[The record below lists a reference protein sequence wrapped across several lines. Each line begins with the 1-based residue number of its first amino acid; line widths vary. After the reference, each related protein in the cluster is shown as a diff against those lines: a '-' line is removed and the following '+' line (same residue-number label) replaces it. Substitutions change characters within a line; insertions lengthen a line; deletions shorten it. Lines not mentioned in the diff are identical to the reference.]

1 MKPLFLVDTHTH
13 LDFDRFDNDR
23 EAVIERARDENVK
36 AMLTIG
42 IDYQTSQA
50 AIQIAEEHKNIFA
63 AVGFHPHDAKTMT
76 DEYYQE
82 LALLLSHPKVV
93 AIGEVG
99 LDYHYDYSPR
109 DVQRR
114 VFRQFLDLSLET
126 QMPLIIHTRESDED
140 ILETIQN
147 RAKKGW
153 HGVFH
158 CFSGDVNMAHRV
170 LELGFLISF
179 TGNITFKNSRAMRV
193 MEQVPLEK
201 LMIETDSPFMAP
213 TPHRGKRNEPAF
225 VKHVAEKIAEVKGV
239 PYEKVVEITTQNA
252 IHLFDLEIEASQPWP
267 GA

>member
-1 MKPLFLVDTHTH
+1 MKPSFLIDTHSH

-36 AMLTIG
+36 AMVTIG
-42 IDYQTSQA
+42 IDYKTSQA
-50 AIQIAEEHKNIFA
+50 AVKIAEEHTNVFA

-76 DEYYQE
+76 DEYFQE
-82 LALLLSHPKVV
+82 LVLLLSHPKVV

-140 ILETIQN
+140 VLEIIQN

-153 HGVFH
+153 RGVFH
-158 CFSGDVNMAHRV
+158 CFAGDVAMAHRV
-170 LELGFLISF
+170 LDLGFLISF
-179 TGNITFKNSRAMRV
+179 TGNITFKNSRAAGV
-193 MEQVPLEK
+193 MQQTPLEK

-225 VKHVAEKIAEVKGV
+225 VKHVAEKIAEMKGV
-239 PYEKVVEITTQNA
+239 PLDEVVEITTQNA
-252 IHLFDLEIEASQPWP
+252 IDLFGLNIEDEQAWRS
-267 GA
+267 A